1 MASLLIVDD
10 EENIRRTLARFLR
23 EAGHQVET
31 VADATEAQGRVQ
43 TQAFD
48 IVVTDLAMPGTSGV
62 ELLQWIRRESP
73 DAFVLLMTGEP
84 TVDTAA
90 AAVRAGAYDYLV
102 KPFSKDLIV
111 QAVARAVQA
120 REWREEKRRLEAA
133 NRDYQANLEQMVAER
148 TRMWQVSQALYHSL
162 VENLPQN
169 IFRKDAEGR
178 FTFANQRFC
187 QSMGKSLEE
196 LVGRTDCDLF
206 PPDLA
211 AKYRQ
216 DDRHV
221 LTTGQT
227 LDLVEDHHLPG
238 QDPRFMHVVK
248 TPLRDAAGAVVGVQ
262 GIFWDVTDR
271 QRTENQLRKL
281 ARAVE
286 QSPASI
292 IITDRDGNIEF
303 VNPKFTQVTGYR
315 LDEVLGR
322 NPRLLKSGEMPPDV
336 YQRLW
341 AAITGGQEWHGEFH
355 NRRKDGTLF
364 WEMASI
370 SPIYDRT
377 GAITHFVAV
386 KEDTTEKKQLEGQFL
401 RAQRLE
407 ALGALA
413 SGIAHDLN
421 NILAPIL
428 MTASLLRETAPEA
441 ENRAMLGTIERC
453 AQRGADIIGQ
463 LLTFAR
469 GQPGARVP
477 LPVHHLLREL
487 ETIVRE
493 TFPRAIR
500 PILVVPDHVW
510 SLWGDTTQVHQCLLN
525 LCINARDAMP
535 DGGTLTLA
543 ARNVVLDEAAAAL
556 TPEAQ
561 PGAYV
566 GVTVTDTGAGIP
578 PEHLDHIFD
587 PFFTTKANGQGTGL
601 GLATV
606 LGIVRGHGGFVRVT
620 SRLRQ
625 GTSFDLHFPACP
637 QPPATLE
644 APAVRPSPGG
654 QGELILVVD
663 DEAAVRESLQRT
675 LEAQGYQVLT
685 ASHGA
690 EALTAFARQPS
701 RIRAALTDLMMP
713 VMNGSSLV
721 QALHALNPNLP
732 VLGMT
737 GLPDGQDAADLD
749 GLALSAVLTKP
760 FSGDELQR
768 RLQQALEGTGRP
780 VTQQESASA

>member
-1 MASLLIVDD
+1 MASVLITDD
-10 EENIRRTLARFLR
+10 EENIRRTLTRFLR
-23 EAGHQVET
+23 EAGHQVEA
-31 VADATEAQGRVQ
+31 VADAAEAQGRLQ
-43 TQAFD
+43 AQAFD
-48 IVVTDLAMPGTSGV
+48 IVVTDLVMPPTSGV
-62 ELLQWIRRESP
+62 ELLQWVRRECP
-73 DAFVLLMTGEP
+73 DTFVLLMTGEP

-102 KPFSKDLIV
+102 KPFSRDLIV
-111 QAVARAVQA
+111 QAVGRAAQA

-133 NRDYQANLEQMVAER
+133 NRDYQTNLERMVEER
-148 TRMWQVSQALYHSL
+148 TRMWRVSQALYHSL
-162 VENLPQN
+162 VEHLPQA
-169 IFRKDAEGR
+169 IFRKDIDGR

-187 QSMGKSLEE
+187 QSVGKSLEE
-196 LVGRTDCDLF
+196 LVGQTDFDLF

-221 LTTGQT
+221 LTTGQS
-227 LDLVEDHHLPG
+227 LDLVEDHHRPG

-248 TPLRDAAGAVVGVQ
+248 TPLRDAAGDVVGVQ

-271 QRTENQLRKL
+271 KRTEDQLRKL

-303 VNPKFTQVTGYR
+303 VNPKFTQITGYR

-322 NPRLLKSGEMPPDV
+322 NPRLLKSGEAPPEV
-336 YQRLW
+336 YRRLW
-341 AAITGGQEWHGEFH
+341 AAITRGEEWHGEFH

-364 WEMASI
+364 WETASI
-370 SPIYDRT
+370 SPIYDST

-386 KEDTTEKKQLEGQFL
+386 KEDTTERKQLESQFL

-428 MTASLLRETAPEA
+428 MTASLLRESALPA
-441 ENRAMLGTIERC
+441 ENRAMLGTIESC
-453 AQRGADIIGQ
+453 AQRGADIIRQ

-469 GQPGARVP
+469 GHPGARVP

-493 TFPRAIR
+493 TFPRDIR
-500 PILVVPDHVW
+500 PTLVAPGDVW
-510 SLWGDTTQVHQCLLN
+510 PVLGDSTQVHQCLLN

-543 ARNVVLDEAAAAL
+543 ARNVTLDEAAATL
-556 TPEAQ
+556 TPGAQ
-561 PGAYV
+561 PGDYV
-566 GVTVTDTGAGIP
+566 CVTVADTGEGIP

-587 PFFTTKANGQGTGL
+587 PFFTTKENGQGTGL

-606 LGIVRGHGGFVRVT
+606 LGIVRGHGGYVRVT

-625 GTSFDLHFPACP
+625 GTSFELYFPASP
-637 QPPATLE
+637 H
-644 APAVRPSPGG
+644 APAASAAAASHPAPRGH
-654 QGELILVVD
+654 GELILVVD
-663 DEAAVRESLQRT
+663 DEVAVRESLRRT
-675 LEAQGYQVLT
+675 LEGQGYQVLT

-690 EALTAFARQPS
+690 EALTAFTRQS
-701 RIRAALTDLMMP
+701 AAVRAVLTDLMMP
-713 VMNGSSLV
+713 VMNGPALV
-721 QALHALNPNLP
+721 QALRELNPGLP

-737 GLPDGQDAADLD
+737 GLPDRPGADDLE
-749 GLALSAVLTKP
+749 GFALSAVLTKP
-760 FSGDELQR
+760 FPGEELQR
-768 RLQQALEGTGRP
+768 ELRHVLEGAGRPAAAQAL
-780 VTQQESASA
+780 A